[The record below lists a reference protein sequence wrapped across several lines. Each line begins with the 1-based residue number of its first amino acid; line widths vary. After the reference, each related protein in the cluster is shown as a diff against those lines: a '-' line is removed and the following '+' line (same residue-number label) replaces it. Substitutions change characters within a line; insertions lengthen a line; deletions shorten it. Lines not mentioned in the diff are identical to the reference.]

1 MEVSVIDNPRL
12 DLVIAD
18 RGRSLAI
25 ALALVGVL
33 ALVGAGWVA
42 ATPGTSTTTEEVD
55 QETVATEVTTSAT
68 IVEDGPWE
76 AGTEL
81 EENPVYTLPEA
92 PELTLTAET
101 SVPSDDAEV
110 VHEVHV
116 RHEAEHEDA
125 VFWEETV
132 REERTAAAIED
143 DVARSE
149 TTIDVDALAAERA
162 DVEAEFDDVG
172 TVRTVLEVVAVY
184 DTGTH
189 ADEQTVSSQLELT
202 EDAYWLEESELT
214 ESTDHS
220 ETAQVEVGESPNAA
234 AVAGLAAL
242 GLLALAGAG
251 VVHTRRP
258 IDPESARRSVHER
271 RYAEWISEGSIPMWV
286 GDYHVELDTLEDVV
300 DVAIDTNARV
310 VHDRQRG
317 LFAVVNDNVVYYHSE
332 RGKWERTAWPE
343 LELGNTAAE
352 TSDGS
357 AIAAEESVGELPDP
371 DDDDA
376 WERI

>member
-1 MEVSVIDNPRL
+1 MIDNPRL

-18 RGRSLAI
+18 RGRILAI
-25 ALALVGVL
+25 TLALVGVF

-55 QETVATEVTTSAT
+55 RETVATEVTTSAT
-68 IVEDGPWE
+68 VVEDGPWE

-81 EENPVYTLPEA
+81 EDNPVYTLSET

-101 SVPSDDAEV
+101 TVPSDDADV
-110 VHEVHV
+110 IHEVRV

-132 REERTAAAIED
+132 REERTAATIEG

-149 TTIDVDALAAERA
+149 TTIDVNSLAAERA
-162 DVEAEFDDVG
+162 DVEAEFDVG
-172 TVRTVLEVVAVY
+172 AVRTLLEVVAIY
-184 DTGTH
+184 ETGTH
-189 ADEQTVSSQLELT
+189 ADEQTLSSTLELT
-202 EDAYWLEESELT
+202 ENAYWLEEAEL
-214 ESTDHS
+214 EASTDHS
-220 ETAQVEVGESPNAA
+220 ETAQIEVQESPNAV
-234 AVAGLAAL
+234 AVAGLAAV
-242 GLLALAGAG
+242 GLLALVGAAA
-251 VVHTRRP
+251 VHTRRP
-258 IDPESARRSVHER
+258 VDAESARRSVHER

-286 GDYHVELDTLEDVV
+286 GDYHVELDSLEDVV
-300 DVAIDTNARV
+300 DVAIDTSARV

-317 LFAVVNDNVVYYHSE
+317 LFAVVNDNVVYYYSE
-332 RGKWERTAWPE
+332 RGQWEKTAWPE
-343 LELGNTAAE
+343 LELGNSTTEATEE
-352 TSDGS
+352 TV
-357 AIAAEESVGELPDP
+357 IPTEESFGELPDP

>member
-1 MEVSVIDNPRL
+1 VIDNPRL

-18 RGRSLAI
+18 RGRILAI
-25 ALALVGVL
+25 TLALVGVF

-55 QETVATEVTTSAT
+55 RETVATEVTTSAT
-68 IVEDGPWE
+68 VVEDGPWE

-81 EENPVYTLPEA
+81 EDNPVYTLSET

-101 SVPSDDAEV
+101 TVPSDDADV
-110 VHEVHV
+110 IHEVRV

-132 REERTAAAIED
+132 REERTAATIEG

-149 TTIDVDALAAERA
+149 TTIDVNSLAAERA
-162 DVEAEFDDVG
+162 DVEAEFDVG
-172 TVRTVLEVVAVY
+172 AVRTLLEVVAIY
-184 DTGTH
+184 ETGTH
-189 ADEQTVSSQLELT
+189 ADEQTLSSTLELT
-202 EDAYWLEESELT
+202 ENAYWLEEAEL
-214 ESTDHS
+214 EASTDHS
-220 ETAQVEVGESPNAA
+220 ETAQIEVQESPNAV
-234 AVAGLAAL
+234 AVAGLAAV
-242 GLLALAGAG
+242 GLLALVGAAA
-251 VVHTRRP
+251 VHTRRP
-258 IDPESARRSVHER
+258 VDAESARRSVHER

-286 GDYHVELDTLEDVV
+286 GDYHVELDSLEDVV
-300 DVAIDTNARV
+300 DVAIDTSARV

-317 LFAVVNDNVVYYHSE
+317 LFAVVNDNVVYYYSE
-332 RGKWERTAWPE
+332 RGQWEKTAWPE
-343 LELGNTAAE
+343 LELGNSTTEATEE
-352 TSDGS
+352 TV
-357 AIAAEESVGELPDP
+357 IPTEESFGELPDP

>member
-1 MEVSVIDNPRL
+1 VIDNPRL

-18 RGRSLAI
+18 RGRILAI
-25 ALALVGVL
+25 TLALVGVL

-55 QETVATEVTTSAT
+55 RETVATEATTSAT
-68 IVEDGPWE
+68 VVEDGPWE

-81 EENPVYTLPEA
+81 EDNPVYTLPET
-92 PELTLTAET
+92 PELTVAAET

-110 VHEVHV
+110 VHEVRV

-132 REERTAAAIED
+132 RDERTPATVED
-143 DVARSE
+143 GIARSE
-149 TTIDVDALAAERA
+149 TAIDVASLAADRT
-162 DVEAEFDDVG
+162 DVEAEFEGVG

-189 ADEQTVSSQLELT
+189 ADEQTLSSTLELT
-202 EDAYWLEESELT
+202 EEAYWLEETEL
-214 ESTDHS
+214 EASTDHS
-220 ETAQVEVGESPNAA
+220 ETAQVEVGESPNGAV
-234 AVAGLAAL
+234 VAGLAAV
-242 GLLALAGAG
+242 GLLALGGAG

-258 IDPESARRSVHER
+258 VDTESARRSVHER

-317 LFAVVNDNVVYYHSE
+317 LFAVVNDDVVYYHSE

-343 LELGNTAAE
+343 LELGNATAE
-352 TSDGS
+352 TSDG
-357 AIAAEESVGELPDP
+357 ATLPAEGSVGELPDP